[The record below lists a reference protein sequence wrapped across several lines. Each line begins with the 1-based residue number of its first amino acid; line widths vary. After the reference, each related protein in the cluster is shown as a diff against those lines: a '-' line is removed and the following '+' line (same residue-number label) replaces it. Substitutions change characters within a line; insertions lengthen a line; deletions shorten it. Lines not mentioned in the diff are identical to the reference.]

1 MAKMAVA
8 ELRERAAE
16 LTQLSAVL
24 AAAGE
29 GRGQVCVVEGPSG
42 VGKSRLLDECAASAD
57 ASGMRVLRARC
68 SELTRDYS
76 FGIARNLFESTV
88 IRADS
93 QLRALLMQGP
103 AALAEP
109 VFGHGEASDV
119 FGVIHGLYWLTVN
132 LAEQQ
137 PLAIVLDDLPWA
149 DDLSLQFLAYLADRL
164 DDLPV
169 ALVLSVRAGDVG
181 TESQV
186 MTHLLEAAVLP
197 PIRPADLSEE
207 AVEELLAELNEH
219 DVDADLTPKVFRET
233 GGNPFLVVAVADAL
247 RAGED
252 TEVTTPQLVRRRI
265 ARRLARLR
273 PAARQLAEAGSVLGD
288 EPSLGDAV
296 QVAGLE
302 PDDGIAAAEELV
314 SATILA
320 SSDPMTF
327 AHRIVRMAIYQLLE
341 PAERLTL
348 HAAAARLLAAEPAQ
362 AEAVAE
368 HLLISGATLE
378 PWVLTALQNAGRA
391 ALRKGAPESAVR
403 YLRHALKISSS
414 TSVPPRVLIDLGLA
428 EAAAGE
434 PMSLSRFEQALDLIS
449 EPDERADALYS
460 LGQTLYRFGRYTE
473 AGATF
478 RRGAQLFEEGDEQVR
493 LRFEGLAWSAD
504 THLAPTKY
512 RPPSATNVMGDG
524 PGDRAVLAVHALN
537 AALTIPPAARAGE
550 LALRA
555 LGNGAL
561 LAEQTSLGASVNLA
575 ILALHHADFLV
586 EAHEAA
592 DAAVRDACDRG
603 ARLAYAEASVIRA
616 MVLYTR
622 GRVTEAAADA
632 QAAFDLLQHKEHAH
646 AKTALAVLVH
656 CMIDRGELKEAT
668 KILSLADDPLTP
680 TPAIDTY
687 AHIALGRLNLRRGMI
702 DDARRNVEAAEN
714 SFRDFG
720 MINPTS
726 LPWRS
731 LAGLIAHISGD
742 GARAQA
748 LIAEEIRLARLFDV
762 AIPLGLALQR
772 RALTETGSDALETF
786 REAVEVLEETEARLY
801 LARAHYGLGRG
812 LRRAG
817 QRIDARRHLGTSL
830 DLAHRSGASGFE
842 AEIREEIMATGG
854 RPRRAAVTG
863 IESLTPTELRVAQFA
878 AEGLSNRE
886 IAEKTFVSKNTV
898 GWHLGNVYRK
908 LQVDSREQLTLRI
921 DVIN

>member
-1 MAKMAVA
+1 MHPGWHYDATMGVA
-8 ELRERAAE
+8 GLRERAAE

-24 AAAGE
+24 AAAGS

-42 VGKSRLLDECAASAD
+42 VGKSRLLDECAAFAE
-57 ASGMRVLRARC
+57 ASGMRILRARC
-68 SELTRDYS
+68 SELTCDYS
-76 FGIARNLFESTV
+76 FGIARNLFEDTV

-93 QLRALLMQGP
+93 EMRGVLMQGP

-132 LAEQQ
+132 LAEQR
-137 PLAIVLDDLPWA
+137 PLAIVVDDLPWA

-169 ALVLSVRAGDVG
+169 ALVLSVRSGDSG

-186 MTHLLEAAVLP
+186 MTHLLDTATSP

-265 ARRLARLR
+265 ARRLTRLR
-273 PAARQLAEAGSVLGD
+273 PAARQLAKAGSVLGD
-288 EPSLGDAV
+288 GVALRDAIQLV
-296 QVAGLE
+296 GLE

-314 SATILA
+314 SATVLA
-320 SSDPMTF
+320 SSDPVTF

-341 PAERLTL
+341 PAERLAL
-348 HAAAARLLAAEPAQ
+348 HADSAKLLAGGRAEP
-362 AEAVAE
+362 EAVAE
-368 HLLISGATLE
+368 HLLISGAILE
-378 PWVLTALQNAGRA
+378 PWVLTALQNAGQA

-414 TSVPPRVLIDLGLA
+414 TSVPPRALIDLGLA

-434 PMSLSRFEQALDLIS
+434 PMSMSRFEQALELIR

-460 LGQTLYRFGRYTE
+460 LGQTLYRFGRYGE

-478 RRGAQLFEEGDEQVR
+478 RRGVQLFEGGDEQVR
-493 LRFEGLAWSAD
+493 LRFEGAAWSAD

-512 RPPSATNVMGDG
+512 QPPSATNVSGDG

-575 ILALHHADFLV
+575 ILALHHADRLI

-592 DAAVRDACDRG
+592 DAAVRDACGRG

-622 GRVTEAAADA
+622 GRVNDAAADA

-656 CMIDRGELKEAT
+656 CMIDRGELNEAT

-748 LIAEEIRLARLFDV
+748 LIAEEIRLARLFGV

-772 RALTETGSDALETF
+772 RALTEIG
-786 REAVEVLEETEARLY
+786 
-801 LARAHYGLGRG
+801 
-812 LRRAG
+812 
-817 QRIDARRHLGTSL
+817 
-830 DLAHRSGASGFE
+830 
-842 AEIREEIMATGG
+842 
-854 RPRRAAVTG
+854 
-863 IESLTPTELRVAQFA
+863 
-878 AEGLSNRE
+878 
-886 IAEKTFVSKNTV
+886 
-898 GWHLGNVYRK
+898 
-908 LQVDSREQLTLRI
+908 
-921 DVIN
+921 